1 MGDVIYLRTL
11 NRRNSKHENHGCG
24 RPMNAAA
31 DESNDKDWPSMSEKI
46 KKVRQ
51 HLTPV
56 TALVLFT
63 ETAAATFAAVFD
75 YDLLAGRSAPVY
87 AATAILCL
95 LLAPKVESLWARL
108 ERRSRVIVMVL
119 AAAYAVGWCVGAT
132 YAYADA
138 FEMAAGRKVLLVLH
152 LACSVVLFRAT
163 ILVALGLAE
172 KIRSEAPDARL
183 EGQRALLGAFTAIIV
198 AGAALYTIAYY
209 PGVSFWDGQRQ
220 LNEIFGL
227 QPLTNHHPILSTA
240 IIGACQWV
248 GRALVNDN
256 FGVFLYSM
264 LITGFSI
271 VVFRKVARLQLDVRA
286 PRWLVIATGC
296 FFAFLPIIRL
306 YSLTICKDTSYAI
319 CLLWLTVLLYKLY
332 LARVRQEDL
341 QLGGSFAAQMVA
353 CSALLCLLRNDGT
366 YVVLF
371 TLAGVLLFCL
381 RQHDRRAT
389 GLTTGLA
396 AGVVALHLA
405 MGAIVLPALSIKAG
419 NPGEALSVPIQQ
431 VALALQGGT
440 DDVTEQERQT
450 IQNCFGI
457 SPERMAE
464 LYNPNIS
471 DPVKSHFLSEGT
483 TGTAGEFMSAWASI
497 MRRHPTSLLK
507 AYINGY
513 WGYFYPAQFG
523 DEPGFTTFEPNPTM
537 NTGYFDHHHLEAT
550 APLRAWLDGAA
561 DYVRALP
568 LASLLYCPGF
578 YNWLLVF
585 CVVAALMR
593 RRYSS
598 LVVLLPLVA
607 TMGIVCLSPVNCRI
621 RYVLPLVFCLPVM
634 VTLLVGKVRVAR
646 AHKETVTAKP
656 SEGVAPAGV

>member
-1 MGDVIYLRTL
+1 MLAGADRA
-11 NRRNSKHENHGCG
+11 RAHEPFD
-24 RPMNAAA
+24 R
-31 DESNDKDWPSMSEKI
+31 DWPPMSEKI
-46 KKVRQ
+46 KKVTK
-51 HLTPV
+51 HLTPL
-56 TALVLFT
+56 TALILFV
-63 ETAAATFAAVFD
+63 EAAAATFAAVFD

-87 AATAILCL
+87 AATAVLCL

-108 ERRSRVIVMVL
+108 ERRSHVIVMVL
-119 AAAYAVGWCVGAT
+119 AVAYAVGWCVGAT

-138 FEMAAGRKVLLVLH
+138 FEVAAGRKFLLVAH
-152 LACSVVLFRAT
+152 FACSIVLFRAM
-163 ILVALGLAE
+163 ILLVLGLAE
-172 KIRSEAPDARL
+172 KIRSEAPDERL
-183 EGQRALLGAFTAIIV
+183 AGERALLGAFTAIII

-248 GRALVNDN
+248 GRTLVDDN
-256 FGVFLYSM
+256 FGVFLYS
-264 LITGFSI
+264 LLVTGFSV
-271 VVFRKVARLQLDVRA
+271 VVFRKVASLQLDVRA

-296 FFAFLPIIRL
+296 FFAFLPIVRL
-306 YSLTICKDTSYAI
+306 YSLTVCKDTSYAI
-319 CLLWLTVLLYKLY
+319 CLLWLVVLLYKLY

-341 QLGGSFAAQMVA
+341 SLGGSFAAQMVA

-371 TLAGVLLFCL
+371 TLAGVLVFCL
-381 RQHDRRAT
+381 KQRDRRAA
-389 GLTTGLA
+389 GLTAGLA

-405 MGAIVLPALSIKAG
+405 MGALVLPALQIKAG

-431 VALALQGGT
+431 VALALQSGT
-440 DDVTEQERQT
+440 DDVTEQERET
-450 IQNCFGI
+450 IQRCFGI
-457 SPERMAE
+457 SPERIAE

-471 DPVKSHFLSEGT
+471 DPVKSYFLEGDT
-483 TGTAGEFMSAWASI
+483 TGTAGEFMGAWASI
-497 MRRHPTSLLK
+497 MRRHPSAFLK

-523 DEPGFTTFEPNPTM
+523 DEPGFTTFEPNPAM
-537 NTGYFDHHHLEAT
+537 NTGYFDHHHLDAT
-550 APLRAWLDGAA
+550 APLRTWLDGAA
-561 DYVRALP
+561 DYVSAVP

-578 YNWLLVF
+578 YLWTLAF
-585 CVVAALMR
+585 CIAAAIMR

-598 LVVLLPLVA
+598 LVLLLPLVA
-607 TMGIVCLSPVNCRI
+607 TAGIVCLSPVNCRI
-621 RYVLPLVFCLPVM
+621 RYVLPFVLCLPVM

-646 AHKETVTAKP
+646 DRKTTPAAGPSGEVSSAK
-656 SEGVAPAGV
+656 G

>member
-1 MGDVIYLRTL
+1 MEDVIYLRTP
-11 NRRNSKHENHGCG
+11 NRRNSKH
-24 RPMNAAA
+24 RAAA
-31 DESNDKDWPSMSEKI
+31 APLRRGAEDSNDEDWPSMSEKI
-46 KKVRQ
+46 KKVAR
-51 HLTPV
+51 HLTPL
-56 TALVLFT
+56 TALILFA
-63 ETAAATFAAVFD
+63 ESAAATFAAVFD

-95 LLAPKVESLWARL
+95 LLAPKVESLWAHL

-119 AAAYAVGWCVGAT
+119 AVAYAVGWCVGAT

-138 FEMAAGRKVLLVLH
+138 FEVAAGRKVLLVLH
-152 LACSVVLFRAT
+152 FACSIVLFRGM

-172 KIRSEAPDARL
+172 KIRSEAPDERL
-183 EGQRALLGAFTAIIV
+183 EGERALLGVFTAVIV

-248 GRALVNDN
+248 GRTLVDDN
-256 FGVFLYSM
+256 FGMFLYNM
-264 LITGFSI
+264 LVTGFSI
-271 VVFRKVARLQLDVRA
+271 VVFRKVARLQFDVRA

-319 CLLWLTVLLYKLY
+319 CLLWLVVLLYKLY

-341 QLGGSFAAQMVA
+341 RLGRSFAAQMVV
-353 CSALLCLLRNDGT
+353 CLVLLCLLRNDGT

-371 TLAGVLLFCL
+371 TLVGVLVFCL
-381 RQHDRRAT
+381 MQRDRRAA
-389 GLTTGLA
+389 GLTAGLA

-405 MGAIVLPALSIKAG
+405 MGVLVLPALGVKAG

-431 VALALQGGT
+431 VALTLQSYP

-450 IQNCFGI
+450 IQRCFGI
-457 SPERMAE
+457 SPEEMASH
-464 LYNPNIS
+464 YDPNIS
-471 DPVKSHFLSEGT
+471 DPVKNYFLSDETTGT
-483 TGTAGEFMSAWASI
+483 TGEFLGTWAA
-497 MRRHPTSLLK
+497 MLRRHPVTFVK
-507 AYINGY
+507 AYVNGY
-513 WGYFYPAQFG
+513 WGYFYPAAFG
-523 DEPGFTTFEPNPTM
+523 DEPGFTTFEPNKTI
-537 NTGYFDHHHLEAT
+537 NTGYFDHHHLDAT
-550 APLRAWLDGAA
+550 APLRGWLDGAA
-561 DYVRALP
+561 DYVRATP
-568 LASLLYCPGF
+568 IASLLYCPGF
-578 YNWLLVF
+578 YLWTLAF
-585 CVVAALMR
+585 CIAAALMR

-598 LVVLLPLVA
+598 LVMLLPLVA
-607 TMGIVCLSPVNCRI
+607 TAGIVCLSPVNCRI
-621 RYVLPLVFCLPVM
+621 RYVLPLVLCLPVM

-646 AHKETVTAKP
+646 ECKARSTDEK
-656 SEGVAPAGV
+656 SEGEAARDA